1 MLTGIVI
8 IHVNWN
14 KYNESLVKRGEVLLD
29 FDVIDNWPTELEK
42 MNQGKEGRKFVYPDS
57 FIKLLGY
64 MRAYFHLPS
73 YRQTEGVVV
82 REHASNTL
90 PSIPDY
96 SNINRRINRL
106 DIKIDDDANKS
117 SLHDDHF
124 VIVIDSTGIKVSNRG
139 EWIRHKWN
147 VKRGY
152 LKIHLAVDIK
162 KKRILSLHVTSEQ
175 VHDGKILPELI
186 DDIITIKQNKIVNTV
201 IADGS
206 YDSNKNFQILSFK
219 GIKPAIKIRKN
230 SRCRKVNHYLRNK
243 MVKMQKNNLQNWKV
257 SVNYGKRWIAETVFS
272 CIKRIFGEYVTAIRF
287 ENMIKE
293 LILRASLYNWFQ
305 SIAII

>member
-1 MLTGIVI
+1 M
-8 IHVNWN
+8 NWN

-64 MRAYFHLPS
+64 MRAYFHLP
-73 YRQTEGVVV
+73 YRQTEGVV

-90 PSIPDY
+90 PSIPDYY

-124 VIVIDSTGIKVSNRG
+124 VIAIDSTGIKVSNRG

-186 DDIITIKQNKIVNTV
+186 DDITIKQNKIVNTV

-243 MVKMQKNNLQNWKV
+243 MVKIQKNNLQNWKV